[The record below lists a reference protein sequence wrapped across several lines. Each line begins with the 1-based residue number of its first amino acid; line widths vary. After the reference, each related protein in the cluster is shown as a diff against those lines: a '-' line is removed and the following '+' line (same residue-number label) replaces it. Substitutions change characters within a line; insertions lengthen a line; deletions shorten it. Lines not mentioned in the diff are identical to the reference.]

1 MTCRGNCDRI
11 VRSHFAAHAVQH
23 IDFELRTDF
32 IALHDLLK
40 ATGLAS
46 SGGVA
51 KMLISEARVQV
62 NGEVELRKACKVYPG
77 HVVELQGTRIHMHAP
92 TRPAPLI

>member
-1 MTCRGNCDRI
+1 MNP
-11 VRSHFAAHAVQH
+11 

-40 ATGLAS
+40 ATGVAP

-51 KMLISEARVQV
+51 KMLIADGGVRVD
-62 NGEVELRKACKVYPG
+62 GAVELRKACKIRPG
-77 HVVELQGTRIHMHAP
+77 QVVDVQGASIRMHAP
-92 TRPAPLI
+92 TRPAPLT